1 MHFICFI
8 HMLMIF
14 PCVLFLSF
22 FHSFS
27 VIFLFHPCM
36 YTHLYTHIR
45 ILLNISL
52 CHARLIICH
61 SRAPGNDLRLMKVFS
76 QDKCFVFWKA
86 LFVRATVVLI
96 WQTPQSFY
104 HMTLLKTCTESLIN
118 LMTGGLN
125 TGLFETFSSHI
136 FLHTHTL
143 SVAHSASRGRE
154 GLNDALEH

>member
-14 PCVLFLSF
+14 PCVTHCTSSFCLSF
-22 FHSFS
+22 SLSQLSFS
-27 VIFLFHPCM
+27 STPVCTSICIG
-36 YTHLYTHIR
+36 T
-45 ILLNISL
+45 LLNISL

-86 LFVRATVVLI
+86 LFVRAIVVLL

-125 TGLFETFSSHI
+125 TGLFETFSSH
-136 FLHTHTL
+136 TL
-143 SVAHSASRGRE
+143 CGSVAHTVQVEVEKA
-154 GLNDALEH
+154 